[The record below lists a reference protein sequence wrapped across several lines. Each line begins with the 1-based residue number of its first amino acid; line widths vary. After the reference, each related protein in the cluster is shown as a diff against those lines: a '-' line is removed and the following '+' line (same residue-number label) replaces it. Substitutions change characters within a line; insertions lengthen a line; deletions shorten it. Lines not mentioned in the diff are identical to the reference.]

1 MAPRARTGSGSGR
14 RRRQPGA
21 NPQTRASATPQP
33 RPLAPAST
41 PRSSNALGSS
51 HASNSSN
58 ARVLDSTINPRLQ
71 GVVMNDDEDVQVRGD
86 PAFEADMQTRNG
98 DVDLAAAV
106 SGLLLLG
113 AMTGPVTLGNQR

>member
-1 MAPRARTGSGSGR
+1 
-14 RRRQPGA
+14 
-21 NPQTRASATPQP
+21 
-33 RPLAPAST
+33 
-41 PRSSNALGSS
+41 
-51 HASNSSN
+51 
-58 ARVLDSTINPRLQ
+58 
-71 GVVMNDDEDVQVRGD
+71 MNDDEDVQVRGD